1 VTSTALDPI
10 RSAYMLFVWAQFE
23 LQVGIMCASA
33 PALRVFFRRYLGGT
47 SQNSTNQNS
56 THPSTLGGMPD
67 KSITVV
73 RDTNVD
79 FERNGAAVRP
89 TEKLETHE
97 LRNLGTSTSI
107 SDGEDGLSDIS
118 QAQERDLTRYSHEE
132 TQVGNGRSSWL
143 DTTSVKRQSYA
154 PPRL

>member
-1 VTSTALDPI
+1 
-10 RSAYMLFVWAQFE
+10 MLFDWALFE
-23 LQVGIMCASA
+23 LQVVIMCASA
-33 PALRVFFRRYLGGT
+33 PALRVFFRRYLGGI

-97 LRNLGTSTSI
+97 MRNLGTSASI
-107 SDGEDGLSDIS
+107 SDGEDGLSYIS
-118 QAQERDLTRYSHEE
+118 QAQERDLTRYSLEK
-132 TQVGNGRSSWL
+132 TLVGNGRSSWL

-154 PPRL
+154 PPRI

>member
-1 VTSTALDPI
+1 
-10 RSAYMLFVWAQFE
+10 
-23 LQVGIMCASA
+23 MCASA

-47 SQNSTNQNS
+47 SQNSTKQNS

-132 TQVGNGRSSWL
+132 TQVGNARSSWL

>member
-1 VTSTALDPI
+1 MTSTALDPI

-47 SQNSTNQNS
+47 SQNSTKQNS

-132 TQVGNGRSSWL
+132 TQVGNARSSWL

-154 PPRL
+154 PPRI

>member
-1 VTSTALDPI
+1 MTSTALDPI

-47 SQNSTNQNS
+47 SQNSTKQNS

-132 TQVGNGRSSWL
+132 TQVGNARSSWL